1 MPVIL
6 KGQFPR
12 SSGWAEFTI
21 ENKWL
26 TEKPISYTVIKPLPL
41 ASKNKRLTINK
52 SLRHKL
58 KGSLQ

>member
-26 TEKPISYTVIKPLPL
+26 TEKANFTHSNQTPATGIKE
-41 ASKNKRLTINK
+41 
-52 SLRHKL
+52 
-58 KGSLQ
+58 